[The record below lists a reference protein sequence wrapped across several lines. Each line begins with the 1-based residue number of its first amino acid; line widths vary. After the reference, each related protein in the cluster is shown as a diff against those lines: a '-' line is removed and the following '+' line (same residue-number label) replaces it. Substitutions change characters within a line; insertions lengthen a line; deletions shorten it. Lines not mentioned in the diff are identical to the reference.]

1 MINSIIYLNN
11 ISIFG
16 EQLKQ
21 IGIMETIQ
29 AQFILESMNNG
40 LSFELALEKS
50 FNQVNEFLNKQLNN
64 EEFNEKVFKCLKN
77 V

>member
-1 MINSIIYLNN
+1 M
-11 ISIFG
+11 
-16 EQLKQ
+16 KK
-21 IGIMETIQ
+21 IQ

-50 FNQVNEFLNKQLNN
+50 FNQVNEFLHKQLNN
-64 EEFNEKVFKCLKN
+64 EEFNEKVIKCLKN

>member
-1 MINSIIYLNN
+1 MILYV
-11 ISIFG
+11 ISVYIC
-16 EQLKQ
+16 LSNKAKQ
-21 IGIMETIQ
+21 KIEIMKTIQ

>member
-1 MINSIIYLNN
+1 MFLYV
-11 ISIFG
+11 ISVYIC
-16 EQLKQ
+16 LSNKAKQ
-21 IGIMETIQ
+21 KIEIMKTIQ

>member
-1 MINSIIYLNN
+1 MFLYVISVYIYLSNKA
-11 ISIFG
+11 
-16 EQLKQ
+16 KQ
-21 IGIMETIQ
+21 KIEIMKTIQ

>member
-1 MINSIIYLNN
+1 MFLYV
-11 ISIFG
+11 ISVYIC
-16 EQLKQ
+16 LSNKAKQ
-21 IGIMETIQ
+21 KIEIMKTIQ

-64 EEFNEKVFKCLKN
+64 AEFNEKVFKCLKN

>member
-1 MINSIIYLNN
+1 MTFAATSRRL
-11 ISIFG
+11 SSCVDSAVG
-16 EQLKQ
+16 C
-21 IGIMETIQ
+21 
-29 AQFILESMNNG
+29 NG
-40 LSFELALEKS
+40 LSFELALGKS

>member
-1 MINSIIYLNN
+1 M
-11 ISIFG
+11 
-16 EQLKQ
+16 K
-21 IGIMETIQ
+21 TIQ
-29 AQFILESMNNG
+29 AQFILESMTNG

>member
-1 MINSIIYLNN
+1 
-11 ISIFG
+11 
-16 EQLKQ
+16 
-21 IGIMETIQ
+21 METIQ

-64 EEFNEKVFKCLKN
+64 EEFNENVFKCLKN

>member
-1 MINSIIYLNN
+1 MISVYICLSNKA
-11 ISIFG
+11 
-16 EQLKQ
+16 KQ
-21 IGIMETIQ
+21 KIEIMKTIQ